1 MQQRCTALQQSLPGL
16 SEAAGSFA
24 AASSQLAS
32 RRAENKQLLS
42 RSLQHL
48 LKEACSR
55 AGPSVSRQP
64 EAVLNSS
71 VASVQRRR
79 SLPAAPK

>member
-42 RSLQHL
+42 RSIQCFEL
-48 LKEACSR
+48 
-55 AGPSVSRQP
+55 SVSGAALQA
-64 EAVLNSS
+64 EAALDMCA
-71 VASVQRRR
+71 ASIQNVPRLCSIR
-79 SLPAAPK
+79 LE